1 MLRKTALKRLEAQ
14 IAKLERQAAVLR
26 EREKQPV
33 IQAILRAISF
43 YRITPEDLG
52 IGASSYAPPKKGPAR
67 AKLGTRA
74 HSRDA
79 KRGPAPKYRHPA
91 TGQTW
96 SGRGRP
102 ARWLLEEERKGRK
115 RERFLVG

>member
-14 IAKLERQAAVLR
+14 IARLERQAAVLR
-26 EREKQPV
+26 EKEKQPV
-33 IQAILRAISF
+33 IQAILRAINF

-52 IGASSYAPPKKGPAR
+52 VGGSSYGPPGKAPAR
-67 AKLGTRA
+67 AKVGVR
-74 HSRDA
+74 SRSRSP
-79 KRGPAPKYRHPA
+79 KPGPAAKYRNPA
-91 TGQTW
+91 TGETW